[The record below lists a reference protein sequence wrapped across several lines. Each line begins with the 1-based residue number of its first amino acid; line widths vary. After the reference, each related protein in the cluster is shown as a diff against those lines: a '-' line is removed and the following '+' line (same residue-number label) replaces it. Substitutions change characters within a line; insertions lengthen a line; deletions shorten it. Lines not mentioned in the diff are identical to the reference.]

1 MIIHSTTICDIK
13 QENDIYIILV
23 KHSVDLDGGGIR
35 ELLEKLESISEN
47 KKYKILF
54 DATDLEMGH
63 VNRSAYEEN
72 ISVKLAKNRVAEAFV
87 TNSLPVRMIINFYHR
102 VIQPPF
108 PSKLFK
114 TMDDA
119 KKWLNSL

>member
-23 KHSVDLDGGGIR
+23 KHSVDLDSEGIH
-35 ELLEKLESISEN
+35 ELLEKLESISGN
-47 KKYKILF
+47 RKYKILF
-54 DATDLEMGH
+54 DATDLEIGT

-72 ISVKLAKNRVAEAFV
+72 ISISLAKNRVGEAFV

-114 TMDDA
+114 TMDEA
-119 KKWLNSL
+119 KKWLKTL